1 MRNSFYERR
10 RPKIETSV
18 TWQNY
23 PKRAV
28 QCAELHDLKNGDY
41 PIISRRDEPEEWR
54 YWEAYF
60 RAIGMVSSADAMSN
74 RSTWTVPVKWPWHF
88 DSSTSK
94 DKLEPFIEEPKS
106 VKTEGRKLPTDL
118 REMVDGMGKKG
129 KKGKL

>member
-1 MRNSFYERR
+1 M
-10 RPKIETSV
+10 
-18 TWQNY
+18 
-23 PKRAV
+23 
-28 QCAELHDLKNGDY
+28 HDLQNGDY

-54 YWEAYF
+54 YWEAYY

-88 DSSTSK
+88 DSSAGRE
-94 DKLEPFIEEPKS
+94 KLDPFIEEPKS